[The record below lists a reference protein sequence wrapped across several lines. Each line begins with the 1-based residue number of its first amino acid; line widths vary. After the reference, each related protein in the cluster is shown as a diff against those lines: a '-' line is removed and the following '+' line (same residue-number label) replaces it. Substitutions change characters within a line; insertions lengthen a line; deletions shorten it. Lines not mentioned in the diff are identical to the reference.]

1 MFNAS
6 CRISTRLT
14 TKPTSQTCCD
24 CGGGNPHKLWGK
36 HHSTENLQLGF
47 EPRTSLLRGSVCSC
61 DPASACCTEPFIHI
75 CSFVYFESAFQRDVS
90 STCSQ
95 TFTSFTALCR
105 RVIPALKLGHT
116 GIYTSERSLQRQF
129 ILLGLLRSGDQIN
142 SNKSSNLTHEFA
154 PMTIRKHLHASAQ
167 RRQNKGS

>member
-1 MFNAS
+1 MTVAEEIHTSFGGNITPQ
-6 CRISTRLT
+6 RISSWDL
-14 TKPTSQTCCD
+14 
-24 CGGGNPHKLWGK
+24 NPGPSCFEAQYVLW
-36 HHSTENLQLGF
+36 T
-47 EPRTSLLRGSVCSC
+47 SC
-61 DPASACCTEPFIHI
+61 DPASVCCTEPFIHI
-75 CSFVYFESAFQRDVS
+75 CSFVYFESAFQQDVS

-129 ILLGLLRSGDQIN
+129 ISLGLLRSGDQIN
-142 SNKSSNLTHEFA
+142 SNKSLNLIHEFA